1 MELTYEQVAAFAQQ
15 GGTVYFFL
23 LFLAIVAYAV
33 WPKNKAR
40 FDAAA
45 RIPFQED

>member
-1 MELTYEQVAAFAQQ
+1 MSYEQISYFSQTYGLVFLVILFAA
-15 GGTVYFFL
+15 
-23 LFLAIVAYAV
+23 AIGYAL

-45 RIPFQED
+45 QIPFSEDKK

>member
-33 WPKNKAR
+33 WPKNKAK

>member
-1 MELTYEQVAAFAQQ
+1 MFTL
-15 GGTVYFFL
+15 FFL
-23 LFLAIVAYAV
+23 VAIGYAL

-45 RIPFQED
+45 RIPLNDTDVPEV